1 MKRSS
6 LTFQDYHTTNGYI
19 LNAMTLK
26 TLALI
31 YSIICFLL
39 FNFIFLYFIGFI
51 GNLVIPYSIDA
62 GESAALMQAIV
73 INLILISLFG
83 IQHSIM
89 ARQRFKQWWIIL
101 IPEPLERST
110 YVLCSCLVMILL
122 CWYWQPLPQVIW
134 QVDNTVGSVL
144 LLGLFWGGWL
154 FSFFASFLISHFEL
168 LGVRQVYFYWQGKE
182 YVPVP
187 FKIISVYKYV
197 RHPIML
203 GTLIGLWATPKMTVG
218 HLLLATGLTLYI
230 FIGLYFEEKDL
241 KALYGKVYEEYQR
254 KTGRIIPLFVRN
266 NS

>member
-1 MKRSS
+1 
-6 LTFQDYHTTNGYI
+6 
-19 LNAMTLK
+19 MTLK

-62 GESAALMQAIV
+62 GESAALIPAIV
-73 INLILISLFG
+73 INVILISLFG

-89 ARQRFKQWWIIL
+89 ARPRFKQWWITLIL
-101 IPEPLERST
+101 EPLERST

-187 FKIISVYKYV
+187 FKIVSVYKYV

-241 KALYGKVYEEYQR
+241 KTLYGKAYEEYQR